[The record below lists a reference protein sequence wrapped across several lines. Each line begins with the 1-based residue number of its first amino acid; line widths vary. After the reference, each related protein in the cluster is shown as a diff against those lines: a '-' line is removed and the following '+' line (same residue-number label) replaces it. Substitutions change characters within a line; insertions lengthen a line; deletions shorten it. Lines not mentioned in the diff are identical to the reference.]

1 MSVSVTGSA
10 GTASAAAILRRG
22 PGRAF
27 IVGALV
33 VAAAVLPHSAF
44 AQFNSFGGAPTGPVV
59 GGNNQSKDGPKPA
72 APPALP
78 GSRVEKTEPA
88 PAAPGAADLPPTEAL
103 FDAINR
109 GDMLAARDAINRG
122 ADLNGHNV
130 LGLSPLDLSIDLG
143 RNEITFLLL
152 SLRTPDTGSAPPGA
166 VASAS
171 APPGRRGA
179 RGKAA
184 AQTAASG
191 GSGASGA
198 ADAPLWPA
206 PGAAMAPP
214 GPVRT
219 SAAGA
224 APGTGSSDGLTP
236 AQRKAQERAAAREAQ
251 RQAVADAQ
259 ARKAQE
265 RADRLAAAAAART
278 GSGGERQVVSATA
291 PAPATAPR
299 QYAGQHEDSGTPI
312 PQMGFLG
319 FGTVTR

>member
-1 MSVSVTGSA
+1 MGVAATGS
-10 GTASAAAILRRG
+10 TAAFLRRG
-22 PGRAF
+22 AGRGL
-27 IVGALV
+27 IVGAVL
-33 VAAAVLPHSAF
+33 AAGALLPQAAF

-59 GGNNQSKDGPKPA
+59 GSSNQNQQGPKPA

-109 GDMLAARDAINRG
+109 GDMLSARDAINRG

-130 LGLSPLDLSIDLG
+130 LGLSPLDLSVDLG

-152 SLRTPDTGSAPPGA
+152 SLRTPDTGSGPPGA
-166 VASAS
+166 VASA
-171 APPGRRGA
+171 ATAGGKRGA
-179 RGKAA
+179 KAKPG
-184 AQTAASG
+184 AQTASA
-191 GSGASGA
+191 GA
-198 ADAPLWPA
+198 AAPSLWPNSAPATA
-206 PGAAMAPP
+206 PGASTAAAA
-214 GPVRT
+214 
-219 SAAGA
+219 SAGA
-224 APGTGSSDGLTP
+224 DGSPAAADGLTP
-236 AQRKAQERAAAREAQ
+236 AQRRAQERAAAREAQ

-265 RADRLAAAAAART
+265 RADRLAAAAARAGAPGT
-278 GSGGERQVVSATA
+278 GGERQVVSTTAQA
-291 PAPATAPR
+291 PAPQPR
-299 QYAGQHEDSGTPI
+299 QYAGQRDESGTPI